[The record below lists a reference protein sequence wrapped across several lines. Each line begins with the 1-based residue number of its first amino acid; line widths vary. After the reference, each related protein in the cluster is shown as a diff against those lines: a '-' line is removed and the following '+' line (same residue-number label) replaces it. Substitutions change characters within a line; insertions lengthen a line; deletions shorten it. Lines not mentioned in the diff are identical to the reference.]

1 VAVNVADSSVWID
14 GLGGH
19 PPTRLVEALQEGSLV
34 FPPLVVAELVSGAT
48 IAQHRQMIGEW
59 LQEIPVYQASLAH
72 WIDVGTLRRD
82 LRRKGLTVTLPDAHI
97 AQCALDLDAVLLTRD
112 AVFAQIAQHT
122 RLRLTSAAS

>member
-1 VAVNVADSSVWID
+1 MAAIVVDTSVLID
-14 GLGGH
+14 YFEGG
-19 PPTRLVEALQEGSLV
+19 RFESLVEAMAAGLV
-34 FPPLVVAELVSGAT
+34 FVPSLVVAEVVAGAT
-48 IAQHRQMIGEW
+48 TIEQRRTIGEF
-59 LQEIPVYQASLAH
+59 LQEVPVLDAPLAH
-72 WIDVGTLRRD
+72 WIDVRTLRRD